1 MKKTIIYYKN
11 GKRVSEK
18 EFSPLFTKFYI
29 IEIWHIAGRDIN
41 IFRAQ

>member
-18 EFSPLFTKFYI
+18 EFLPFFKKYFI
-29 IEIWHIAGRDIN
+29 VEKWHIAGREIN

>member
-18 EFSPLFTKFYI
+18 YFSPLFKKYYI
-29 IEIWHIAGRDIN
+29 VEIWNIAGREIN

>member
-18 EFSPLFTKFYI
+18 EFSPLFKKFLI
-29 IEIWHIAGRDIN
+29 VETWHIAGREIY